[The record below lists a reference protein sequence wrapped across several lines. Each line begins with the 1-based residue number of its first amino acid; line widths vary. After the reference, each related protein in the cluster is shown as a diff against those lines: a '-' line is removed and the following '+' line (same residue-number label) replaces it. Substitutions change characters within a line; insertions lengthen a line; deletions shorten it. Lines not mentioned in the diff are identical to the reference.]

1 MNWHTMTGEQ
11 VLTHLHVNKEK
22 GLTTREAQERLRQT
36 GENRLREKPHTSLFV
51 KFLEQW
57 KDFMILTL
65 IGAAVIST
73 VVSFLNGDRD
83 LTDPIIIF
91 VIITVNAILGV
102 VQEARAEKSLDALKK
117 LSAPVAS
124 VLRDGRRQNLDTVR
138 IVPGDI
144 VYLEA
149 GSFVPADGRLLE
161 AVNLKIEES
170 ALTGE
175 SVPVEKRT
183 AALKMAD
190 TPLSERCN
198 LALSTTVVTSGRG
211 VMVVTATGMD
221 TEVGHIADMILNDES
236 KDTPLQKR
244 LAQTSKIL
252 GLLSLGICVVMF
264 FVGLWKEQPLFEMF
278 MTSVSLAV
286 AAIPEGLPA
295 IVTIMLSLG
304 VQRMAK
310 KNAVVRKLPAV
321 ETLGSATVICSDKTG
336 TLTQNRMTV
345 TELASVRGRE
355 RMDSGFAR
363 QLLTCAALCN
373 DTTLRREG
381 RDGRRSTLLGEP
393 TEKALVAAALSL
405 GLYKDELEKKYP
417 RLREIPF
424 DSTVKRMTTVH
435 KLSEGTAQIVKGAPD
450 VLVAQCSRVWQ
461 DGRAV
466 PMSESARSRILR
478 ENESMAREGLRVIAV
493 GASRESGGQGSA
505 QGGVQ
510 GGAQSTQGLAFLG
523 LIGMMDPPRPE
534 VYEAVHTCQS
544 AGIRP
549 VMITGDHPAT
559 AAAIARKLGIL
570 PAGPDRENG
579 RGDQKRLL
587 LQAASLQPAAS
598 SHPASS
604 LSPTVS
610 PRSAAHQQ
618 PAAPL
623 RLTPSAAQMVLTG
636 PQLEAMSQEELIRV
650 APSVSVYA
658 RVSPEHKVR
667 IVKALQ
673 AGGQV
678 AAMTGDGVN
687 DAPALKAADI
697 GCAMGRGGTDVAKNS
712 ADMILTDDNFATIV
726 AAVKEGRVIY
736 DNIRK
741 SIHFLLSSNIGEILT
756 IFTAIILGHASPLL
770 PVQLLWMNL
779 VTDSL
784 PAISLGAEG
793 ADEAIM
799 ERPPIAREKGIFS
812 DGLAFQML
820 IEGVVIG
827 ALALNAYLIG
837 TRFYGLPMARTM
849 TFSVLSLS
857 QLFHVFNVRSERSLF
872 HIGWFSNR
880 RLVLAFVICLLL
892 QVSVVSIP
900 SLAAVFQV
908 QNMNAEQWA
917 IVLGLSFAPIPMAEL
932 QKWINQRKG

>member
-1 MNWHTMTGEQ
+1 MTGEQ
-11 VLTHLHVNKEK
+11 VLAHLHVNKET
-22 GLTTREAQERLRQT
+22 GLSSREAQSRLLQA
-36 GENRLREKPHTSLFV
+36 GENRLREKPHTSLFI

-91 VIITVNAILGV
+91 VIITVNAVLGV
-102 VQEARAEKSLDALKK
+102 VQETRAEKSLDALKK
-117 LSAPVAS
+117 LSAPSAS
-124 VLRDGRRQNLDTVR
+124 VLRDGRRQNLDAAFV
-138 IVPGDI
+138 VPGDI
-144 VYLEA
+144 VFLEA
-149 GSFVPADGRLLE
+149 GCFVPADGRLLE
-161 AVNLKIEES
+161 AVNLKTEES

-183 AALKMAD
+183 AALRGGD
-190 TPLSERCN
+190 TPLSERSN
-198 LALSTTVVTSGRG
+198 LALSTTIVTSGRG
-211 VMVVTATGMD
+211 VMAVTATGMD
-221 TEVGHIADMILNDES
+221 TEVGHIATMILNDGG

-304 VQRMAK
+304 VQRMVK

-345 TELASVRGRE
+345 TQLASARGRE
-355 RMDSGFAR
+355 RPDGSFAR
-363 QLLTCAALCN
+363 QLLACAALCN
-373 DTTLRREG
+373 DTVLRR
-381 RDGRRSTLLGEP
+381 DGKRSVLLGEP

-405 GLYKDELEKKYP
+405 GIFKDEWERKYP
-417 RLREIPF
+417 RIREIPF
-424 DSTVKRMTTVH
+424 DSTAKRMTTVH
-435 KLSEGTAQIVKGAPD
+435 RLPEGTVRIVKGAPD
-450 VLVAQCSRVWQ
+450 ILTGLCGRVWQ
-461 DGRAV
+461 GGRTEA
-466 PMSESARSRILR
+466 MSEGTRRRILR
-478 ENESMAREGLRVIAV
+478 ENEEMAKEGLRVIAV
-493 GASRESGGQGSA
+493 GAVRE
-505 QGGVQ
+505 
-510 GGAQSTQGLAFLG
+510 GGAQGDGTGQSLAFMG

-534 VYEAVHTCQS
+534 VYEAVHTCRS

-559 AAAIARKLGIL
+559 AAAIARQLGIL
-570 PAGPDRENG
+570 GGGRSAGGRDDR
-579 RGDQKRLL
+579 RGLV
-587 LQAASLQPAAS
+587 LQAASLRQAGRGGA
-598 SHPASS
+598 
-604 LSPTVS
+604 LE
-610 PRSAAHQQ
+610 
-618 PAAPL
+618 
-623 RLTPSAAQMVLTG
+623 VLTG
-636 PQLEAMSQEELIRV
+636 PQLEAMSQEELVRT

-673 AGGQV
+673 TSGQV
-678 AAMTGDGVN
+678 VAMTGDGVN

-756 IFTAIILGHASPLL
+756 IFTAIVLGHASPLL

-784 PAISLGAEG
+784 PAIALGAEG

-812 DGLAFQML
+812 DGLAVQML
-820 IEGVVIG
+820 IEGVAIG

-837 TRFYGLPMARTM
+837 NRFYGLTMARTM

-880 RLVLAFVICLLL
+880 RLVVSFLICLAL
-892 QVSVVSIP
+892 QVGVVCVP

-908 QNMNAEQWA
+908 QRMDPTQWG
-917 IVLGLSFAPIPMAEL
+917 IVFGLSFAPIPMAEL
-932 QKWINQRKG
+932 QKWVNRKKE

>member
-1 MNWHTMTGEQ
+1 MTGEQ
-11 VLTHLHVNKEK
+11 VLAHLHVNRET
-22 GLTTREAQERLRQT
+22 GLSSREAQGRLRQA
-36 GENRLREKPHTSLFV
+36 GENRLREKPHASLFI

-91 VIITVNAILGV
+91 VIITVNAVLGV
-102 VQEARAEKSLDALKK
+102 VQETRAEKSLDALKK
-117 LSAPVAS
+117 LSAPSAS
-124 VLRDGRRQNLDTVR
+124 VLRDGRRQNLDAAFV
-138 IVPGDI
+138 VPGDI
-144 VYLEA
+144 VFLEA
-149 GSFVPADGRLLE
+149 GCFVPADGRLLE
-161 AVNLKIEES
+161 AVNLKMEES

-175 SVPVEKRT
+175 SVPVEKR
-183 AALKMAD
+183 AAVLRGGN
-190 TPLSERCN
+190 TPLSERSN
-198 LALSTTVVTSGRG
+198 MALSTTIVTSGRG
-211 VMVVTATGMD
+211 VMAVTATGMD
-221 TEVGHIADMILNDES
+221 TEVGHIATMILNDGG

-304 VQRMAK
+304 VQRMVK

-345 TELASVRGRE
+345 TELASARGRE
-355 RMDSGFAR
+355 RPDGSFAR
-363 QLLTCAALCN
+363 QLLACAALCN
-373 DTTLRREG
+373 DTVLRR
-381 RDGRRSTLLGEP
+381 DGKRSVLLGEP

-405 GLYKDELEKKYP
+405 GLFKDELERKYP
-417 RLREIPF
+417 RIREIPF
-424 DSTVKRMTTVH
+424 DSTAKRMTTVH
-435 KLSEGTAQIVKGAPD
+435 RLPEGTVRIVKGAPD
-450 VLVAQCSRVWQ
+450 ILAGLCGRVWQ
-461 DGRAV
+461 GGRAEA
-466 PMSESARSRILR
+466 MSESTRRRILR
-478 ENESMAREGLRVIAV
+478 ENEDMAKEGLRVIAV
-493 GASRESGGQGSA
+493 GAERE
-505 QGGVQ
+505 
-510 GGAQSTQGLAFLG
+510 GAAERGLAFVG
-523 LIGMMDPPRPE
+523 LVGMMDPPRPE
-534 VYEAVHTCQS
+534 VREAVHTCKS

-559 AAAIARKLGIL
+559 AAAIARQLGIL
-570 PAGPDRENG
+570 DAGQNG
-579 RGDQKRLL
+579 GGRDGKQGLVLK
-587 LQAASLQPAAS
+587 AASLSLAGKSAAS
-598 SHPASS
+598 A
-604 LSPTVS
+604 
-610 PRSAAHQQ
+610 
-618 PAAPL
+618 
-623 RLTPSAAQMVLTG
+623 VLTG
-636 PQLEAMSQEELIRV
+636 QQLEAMSQEALVRT
-650 APSVSVYA
+650 APAVSVYA

-673 AGGQV
+673 TAGQV
-678 AAMTGDGVN
+678 VAMTGDGVN

-756 IFTAIILGHASPLL
+756 IFTAIVLGHASPLL

-784 PAISLGAEG
+784 PAIALGAED

-812 DGLAFQML
+812 DGLAVQML
-820 IEGVVIG
+820 IEGVAIG

-837 TRFYGLPMARTM
+837 ARFYGLAMARTM

-880 RLVLAFVICLLL
+880 RLTASFLICLAL
-892 QVSVVSIP
+892 QVGVVCIP

-908 QNMNAEQWA
+908 QSMDMAQWG
-917 IVLGLSFAPIPMAEL
+917 IVFGLSFAPIPMAEL
-932 QKWINQRKG
+932 QKLANRKKE

>member
-1 MNWHTMTGEQ
+1 MTGEQ
-11 VLTHLHVNKEK
+11 VLAHLHVNKET
-22 GLTTREAQERLRQT
+22 GLSSREAQGRLLQA
-36 GENRLREKPHTSLFV
+36 GENRLQEKPHTSLFI

-91 VIITVNAILGV
+91 VIITVNAVLGV
-102 VQEARAEKSLDALKK
+102 VQETRAEKSLDALKK
-117 LSAPVAS
+117 LSAPSAS
-124 VLRDGRRQNLDTVR
+124 VLRDGRRQNLDAAFV
-138 IVPGDI
+138 VPGDI
-144 VYLEA
+144 VFLEA
-149 GSFVPADGRLLE
+149 GCFVPADGRLLE
-161 AVNLKIEES
+161 AVNLKMEES

-183 AALKMAD
+183 AALRGGN
-190 TPLSERCN
+190 TPLSERSN
-198 LALSTTVVTSGRG
+198 LALSTTIVTSGRG
-211 VMVVTATGMD
+211 LMVATETGMN
-221 TEVGHIADMILNDES
+221 TEVGHIATMILNDGG

-264 FVGLWKEQPLFEMF
+264 FVGLWKKQPLFEMF

-304 VQRMAK
+304 VQRMVK

-345 TELASVRGRE
+345 TQLASARGRE
-355 RMDSGFAR
+355 PADGSFAR

-373 DTTLRREG
+373 DTTLRRD
-381 RDGRRSTLLGEP
+381 RKKTVLLGEP

-405 GLYKDELEKKYP
+405 GLYKDELERKYP
-417 RLREIPF
+417 RIREIPF
-424 DSTVKRMTTVH
+424 DSTTKRMTTVH
-435 KLSEGTAQIVKGAPD
+435 RLPEGTARIVKGAPD
-450 VLVAQCSRVWQ
+450 ILAGLCGRVWQ
-461 DGRAV
+461 GGRTEA
-466 PMSESARSRILR
+466 MSESTRRRILK
-478 ENESMAREGLRVIAV
+478 ENEDMAKEGLRVIAV
-493 GASRESGGQGSA
+493 GAVRE
-505 QGGVQ
+505 
-510 GGAQSTQGLAFLG
+510 GGAGGARNAGQNGGDGSRRRNGAEQELAFIG

-534 VYEAVHTCQS
+534 VYEAVHTCKS

-559 AAAIARKLGIL
+559 AAAIARQLGIL
-570 PAGPDRENG
+570 EPGRETGGGRTGG
-579 RGDQKRLL
+579 RGIV
-587 LQAASLQPAAS
+587 LQAASLRAGKQGLAAPGRL
-598 SHPASS
+598 HPAGAG
-604 LSPTVS
+604 
-610 PRSAAHQQ
+610 RA
-618 PAAPL
+618 PA
-623 RLTPSAAQMVLTG
+623 VLTG
-636 PQLEAMSQEELIRV
+636 PQLEAMSQEELVRT
-650 APSVSVYA
+650 APAVSVYA

-673 AGGQV
+673 TSGQV
-678 AAMTGDGVN
+678 VAMTGDGVN

-756 IFTAIILGHASPLL
+756 IFTAIVLGHASPLL

-784 PAISLGAEG
+784 PAIALGAEG

-812 DGLAFQML
+812 DGLAVQML
-820 IEGVVIG
+820 IEGVAIG

-837 TRFYGLPMARTM
+837 NRFYGLSMARTM

-872 HIGWFSNR
+872 HIGWFSNG
-880 RLVLAFVICLLL
+880 RLVVSFLICLAL
-892 QVSVVSIP
+892 QIGVVCIP

-908 QNMNAEQWA
+908 QSMNLTQWG

-932 QKWINQRKG
+932 QKLANRKKE